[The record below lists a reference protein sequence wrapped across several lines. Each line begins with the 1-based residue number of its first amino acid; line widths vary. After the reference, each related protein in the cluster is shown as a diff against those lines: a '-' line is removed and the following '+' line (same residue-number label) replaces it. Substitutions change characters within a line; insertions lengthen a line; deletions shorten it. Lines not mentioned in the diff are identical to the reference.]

1 MQSLGSHNESK
12 GLRQNVPDKMV
23 QTIYRWGRYSRSS
36 NRIFAWRLPFIESF
50 GPQLRTGLR
59 AFEYPFKNVMS
70 KDGVLHKSIS
80 VSVKVLFDLHNSED
94 YLKPI
99 LAMSCE
105 GVLRN
110 RVRSIIEATLR
121 NKVRK
126 IGSAELLS
134 SEVVA
139 EIEQAIRE
147 RLATEMK
154 VFGVTL
160 PESEDALFIT
170 EILPPDRIAE
180 TRAEARNIIET
191 HDALN
196 QFRWN
201 EIAQILKTHLYRDV
215 GNQGV
220 QFKVMNL
227 PDSLNPTADDDAVD
241 GSYRVL
247 RQPTGVLYSN

>member
-1 MQSLGSHNESK
+1 MQSLGTHNDSK
-12 GLRQNVPDKMV
+12 GLRKNVPDKMV

-80 VSVKVLFDLHNSED
+80 VSVKVLFDVHNAED

-99 LAMSCE
+99 LAKSCE

-126 IGSAELLS
+126 INSAELLS

-147 RLATEMK
+147 RLATDLE

-160 PESEDALFIT
+160 PDSEDALYIA

-191 HDALN
+191 HNSLT
-196 QFRWN
+196 QLPWV
-201 EIAQILKTHLYRDV
+201 EIAQILKAHLYRDI

-227 PDSLNPTADDDAVD
+227 PDSINPISDDDTVE